1 MSAEG
6 GGYYER
12 LHSRLLADG
21 FSAHEALAE
30 VSEAYLDGKP
40 EKVNGHK
47 MSRSGRDQLFWSS
60 ACVQAADAQDWR
72 GEAMGLALTR
82 YLAQDK
88 VAAPGLLVVLAQ
100 RAPIVLTNAV
110 RHAGLALRPDSPR
123 RHELQ
128 QAAAQAPEVA
138 ELCRVLHLLDEAHAL
153 RRDVL
158 VRCQLPFE
166 KVPIIELLAWGS
178 LYAFEHL
185 VPHGLHGSAAIEA
198 QGMSVASA

>member
-30 VSEAYLDGKP
+30 VAEAYLDGRP

-47 MSRSGRDQLFWSS
+47 MSCSGRDHLFWTT

-88 VAAPGLLVVLAQ
+88 VASPGLLSVLAKQ
-100 RAPIVLTNAV
+100 APIVLEDAV
-110 RHAGLALRPDSPR
+110 RYSGLALRSDSPR

-128 QAAAQAPEVA
+128 QAAAQAPEIA
-138 ELCRVLHLLDEAHAL
+138 ELCRVLHILDEAHAL
-153 RRDVL
+153 RRDAL
-158 VRCQLPFE
+158 ARCQLAFE